1 MTRIIIAHEMSCVTY
16 EPTSSPPGFS
26 HPFCHV
32 HAFLSL
38 CDYTSFFFM
47 LFLTHKH
54 SPKNERGCPFA
65 VFPHSPRSCSPLLRP
80 PCPYPTQLL
89 QSAQTALPAVFT
101 APIRADIVSMVHTNM
116 AKNHRQPYAVSTKA
130 GHQTAAESWGTG
142 RAVYRI
148 PRVPGGGTH
157 RAGQAAFGNMC
168 RGGHMFANTKT
179 WRRWHRKTN
188 IKNKRYAVCSAL
200 AASAVPSLVLARG
213 HRVEKLNEI
222 PLVLSNDIESIS
234 KTKDAMAVLKAIGAL
249 ADVEKVRY
257 VDFKSSDEHRMMMK
271 KEVPG
276 ADEWVPSSLRV
287 LTMKSTTPFY
297 SRFN

>member
-1 MTRIIIAHEMSCVTY
+1 LPVCGIPALSSLVL
-16 EPTSSPPGFS
+16 TSP
-26 HPFCHV
+26 
-32 HAFLSL
+32 A
-38 CDYTSFFFM
+38 
-47 LFLTHKH
+47 
-54 SPKNERGCPFA
+54 
-65 VFPHSPRSCSPLLRP
+65 
-80 PCPYPTQLL
+80 CPYPTQLL

-142 RAVYRI
+142 RAVSRI